1 MLVATSKKWKINKN
15 QQKFIRTT
23 YSYAKVVRTT
33 FKHFCESQISTIN
46 ILSKT
51 YQFQPLIINNKLDHV
66 CMYTKTFAQLVSALA
81 QHITILYYYACR

>member
-15 QQKFIRTT
+15 QQKFI
-23 YSYAKVVRTT
+23 VRTT